1 MYYANLMDVI
11 TNTYEGNERYELK
24 YGVRNV
30 MKDYDDDYYEDEW
43 DEDEED

>member
-1 MYYANLMDVI
+1 MYYANIMDVI
-11 TNTYEGNERYELK
+11 TNTYDGNERYELK

-30 MKDYDDDYYEDEW
+30 MKDYDEDYYDER